1 MSPYLQPETT
11 ETIAGDNPST
21 VSGNDTGNSTVDN
34 GNIENSGGGQET
46 GGTGEVT
53 GGLEGET
60 GSPHETPGTPSPSGG
75 VDTLPDPSAS
85 EQFMNSVLGSLDV
98 IGGKLDSDPSLD
110 NLSDSLRSLVDLMTL
125 QAEEEARKTEEAE
138 YVPAS
143 IPLAD
148 YDSYAYPVSVAY
160 LLYPSGLGSETDT
173 VETYATAEDFQ
184 NGYTAMRN
192 SMQDGALSWFSILSV
207 DDCSGERV
215 YDAAT
220 LLSAEEEGLTE
231 DEELIEDEELTEDE
245 EPDTF
250 REDVLAALDAL
261 HEDLQTVSGNDLGY
275 YDGSLS
281 LGQSVLDL
289 QEQCLELQQENMQ
302 LSYHMLA
309 CDIGFGFVLL
319 LALGYI
325 IMSGFFKRMKAG

>member
-1 MSPYLQPETT
+1 MIPYLQPGTT
-11 ETIAGDNPST
+11 EATLGDNPST
-21 VSGNDTGNSTVDN
+21 VSGNDTGSSTVDG
-34 GNIENSGGGQET
+34 GNIEGSGGSEET
-46 GGTGEVT
+46 GGTGENT
-53 GGLEGET
+53 GGSEGET
-60 GSPHETPGTPSPSGG
+60 GSPQETPGIPSPSGG
-75 VDTLPDPSAS
+75 SDTLPDPSAS

-110 NLSDSLRSLVDLMTL
+110 SLSESLRSLVDIMTL
-125 QAEEEARKTEEAE
+125 QVEEEARKAEEAE
-138 YVPAS
+138 DVPAS

-148 YDSYAYPVSVAY
+148 YESYAYPVSVAY
-160 LLYPSGLGSETDT
+160 RLYPSGLGSETDS

-184 NGYTAMRN
+184 NGYAVMKS
-192 SMQDGALSWFSILSV
+192 SMQDGTLSWFSILSV
-207 DDCSGERV
+207 DDCNGERV

-220 LLSAEEEGLTE
+220 LLSAEGEELPE
-231 DEELIEDEELTEDE
+231 DEGLTEDE

-250 REDVLAALDAL
+250 REDVLAALDTL

-275 YDGSLS
+275 YDDSLT
-281 LGQSVLDL
+281 LEQSVLDL
-289 QEQCLELQQENMQ
+289 QEQCLELQQENLQ

-319 LALGYI
+319 LALGYT